1 MRVLKYVLV
10 AVALIALLLVSKKT
24 TGPKIGIQAPSFSA
38 RTMSGRMVDGK
49 QLHGKT
55 VVVEFWATWCPACV
69 SSLPALHRF
78 HEQYG
83 KDPSIEVF
91 AVHVPKGAIPAAV
104 KRFCDKR
111 QYGFPLVLD
120 RNARLSTDFQIQS
133 IPTLIVISPNG
144 EVHHV
149 KNGAL
154 GGSPEDGARRIKQWV
169 DAASGP
175 ST

>member
-10 AVALIALLLVSKKT
+10 AFALLALLMVSNQT
-24 TGPKIGIQAPSFSA
+24 TGPKIGLQAPVFSA
-38 RTMSGRMVDGK
+38 RTLSGREVDGK
-49 QLHGKT
+49 QLLGKT

-69 SSLPALHRF
+69 SSLPALQRF
-78 HEQYG
+78 HKQYG

-104 KRFCDKR
+104 KAFCDKR
-111 QYGFPLVLD
+111 QYDFPLILD
-120 RNARLSTDFQIQS
+120 RYARLSADFQIQS
-133 IPTLIVISPNG
+133 IPTLIVIGPNG
-144 EVHHV
+144 DVNHV

-169 DAASGP
+169 DAANGP